1 MKNLLELGIDEA
13 GRGPVLGPM
22 VLAGVVVSV
31 EDEQTLHE
39 WGVADS
45 KAFGSSNKA
54 KEKREKLAEQIKKH
68 FAHRVVT
75 LSSDTV
81 DHYVRNSSLNRLE
94 QETAL
99 TIISSLKSDRVVL
112 DGKNLF
118 GPIENDRIK
127 AFNKA
132 DKDYISVAAA
142 SILAKTERDK
152 QIFELCKPFV
162 DDYGE
167 IGGGGY
173 ANKKTLEFVQWYLEK
188 YGSLPPFYRAS
199 YQWKELRFN

>member
-1 MKNLLELGIDEA
+1 MTNLLELGIDEA

-22 VLAGVVVSV
+22 VLAGVVVPV
-31 EDEQTLHE
+31 NDKQILYE

-45 KAFGSSNKA
+45 KTFGSSNKA
-54 KEKREKLAEQIKKH
+54 KEKREKLAEKIKNCFPH
-68 FAHRVVT
+68 CVT
-75 LSSDTV
+75 TIPSDTI

-99 TIISSLKSDRVVL
+99 KIISSLKSDRVVL

-118 GPIENDRIK
+118 APIENDKIK

-132 DKDYISVAAA
+132 DADYISVAAA

-162 DDYGE
+162 DEYGE

-173 ANKKTLEFVQWYLEK
+173 ANKKTLEFVKWYLHK
-188 YGSLPPFYRAS
+188 YGSLPAFYRAS
-199 YQWKELRFN
+199 YQWKELRSN

>member
-1 MKNLLELGIDEA
+1 MRNHLELGIDEA

-22 VLAGVVVSV
+22 IMAGVVVPAN
-31 EDEQTLHE
+31 DEQILHE

-45 KAFGSSNKA
+45 KTFGSSKKA
-54 KEKREKLAEQIKKH
+54 RGKREKLAKKIKDRFPH
-68 FAHRVVT
+68 QVT
-75 LSSDTV
+75 IIPSDTI

-99 TIISSLKSDRVVL
+99 NIISSLKSDRVVL

-118 GPIENDRIK
+118 APIENDKIK
-127 AFNKA
+127 AYNKA

-142 SILAKTERDK
+142 SILAKAERDR
-152 QIFELCKPFV
+152 QIFELCKPFI
-162 DDYGE
+162 DEYGE

-173 ANKKTLEFVQWYLEK
+173 ANKKTLEFVKWYLEK